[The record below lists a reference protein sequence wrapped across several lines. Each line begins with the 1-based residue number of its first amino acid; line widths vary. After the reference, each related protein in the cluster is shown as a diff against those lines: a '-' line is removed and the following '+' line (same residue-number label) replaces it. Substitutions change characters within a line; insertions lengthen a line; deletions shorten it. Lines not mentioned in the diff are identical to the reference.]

1 MRGVYNKAQHLPE
14 RARMMQHGADLLDGL
29 ADGEGKIVAERF
41 RKSVANAS
49 LIDYNAIVPGV
60 LHIVSKRR

>member
-1 MRGVYNKAQHLPE
+1 
-14 RARMMQHGADLLDGL
+14 MMQHGADLLDGL